1 MGSIDIICEV
11 NYAINDRK
19 EEGAGDRVRERGEG
33 ERLNSSARV
42 ANLLRNG
49 EGLSVEFKRCS
60 GRIEHD
66 VFETIGTFDCG
77 RMKVKFAGAF
87 DCSLWY
93 NVR

>member
-60 GRIEHD
+60 GRIEYD
-66 VFETIGTFDCG
+66 VFETIS
-77 RMKVKFAGAF
+77 AF
-87 DCSLWY
+87 DCRRMREGIHD
-93 NVR
+93 VFDCDR